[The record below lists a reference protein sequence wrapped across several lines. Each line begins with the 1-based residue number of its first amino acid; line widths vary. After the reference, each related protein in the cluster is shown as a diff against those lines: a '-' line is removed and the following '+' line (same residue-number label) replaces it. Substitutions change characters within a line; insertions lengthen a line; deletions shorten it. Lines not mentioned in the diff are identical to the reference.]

1 MSFLK
6 SIALLGVLI
15 CASACQAKSQNYM
28 DCDWSIPVGFNQKAE
43 LEYSNSVDEDD
54 LENWGPAFI
63 MFTTYSGSEQ
73 EHYRNLSKDDDSD
86 VLLLEH
92 ISMPGDRFKYVSS
105 FIRKESFGTPFI
117 VAELSIIKDDKMLAM
132 FGLSKTDALA
142 MTSGCAEFSQVEQ
155 HYDVLQQVTNGF
167 ADFLKS
173 EHGMR
178 VLVP

>member
-1 MSFLK
+1 MNFIK
-6 SIALLGVLI
+6 NITLLSVLI
-15 CASACQAKSQNYM
+15 CASACQAESKNYM
-28 DCDWSIPVGFNQKAE
+28 GCEWSIPAGFSQKAE

-54 LENWGPAFI
+54 LENWVPSSI

-73 EHYRNLSKDDDSD
+73 EYYRTLSKDSD
-86 VLLLEH
+86 VLLIEH
-92 ISMPGDRFKYVSS
+92 KAHPGDKFRYVSS
-105 FIRKESFGTPFI
+105 FVREESFGMPFI
-117 VAELSIIKDDKMLAM
+117 VAQLRIIKDDKMLAM

-155 HYDVLQQVTNGF
+155 HYDILQQVTNGF